1 LRLVAQKGSTPH
13 LRGDDG
19 KYHSDVL
26 LDLDYWAFIP
36 R

>member
-1 LRLVAQKGSTPH
+1 LVAHKWVSPN

-26 LDLDYWAFIP
+26 LDLDYWALIP

>member
-1 LRLVAQKGSTPH
+1 LS
-13 LRGDDG
+13 GDDG